1 MKVIFAALTLSN
13 PVNEAIM
20 PVNCN
25 AIVEPCVRHLFIP
38 EHIAKHLA
46 LATLGSRD
54 VILPNGTTM
63 IVPYVGP
70 IHVQFGERNCV
81 IGAVIEGNGVLL
93 GTIPM
98 DDMNLL
104 VRPMTQDV
112 VENPRPLH
120 FSPRVRRKL
129 DTL

>member
-1 MKVIFAALTLSN
+1 MEVIFAALTLSN
-13 PVNEAIM
+13 FVNEAIM
-20 PVNCN
+20 PLKCN

-38 EHIAKHLA
+38 ERIARHLT
-46 LATLGSRD
+46 LTTLGSRG
-54 VILPNGTTM
+54 VILPNGTT
-63 IVPYVGP
+63 IVVPYVGP
-70 IHVQFGERNCV
+70 IHVQFGVRNCV
-81 IGAVIEGNGVLL
+81 IGAVIEGNDVLL

-120 FSPRVRRKL
+120 FSPRVRRNL
-129 DTL
+129 DGL